1 MSRSH
6 INVIKTGA
14 RIRGSNSSFRGF
26 PLPIFLSTQET
37 TEWQSRCP
45 GKWAHLF
52 KVMQWHFGCLHFFTF
67 KKRIVFNCVLFLSS
81 SYVLEK
87 KWGETLW
94 DQDPIVW
101 PLDGS
106 SGQFQLE
113 PQGSLGISSSW
124 HHPMVL
130 FQRIRHSLPFWR
142 RKRALWGTCFQIGKV
157 KVISMKVVYKGFFIF
172 SAS

>member
-26 PLPIFLSTQET
+26 PLPYFLSTQET

-45 GKWAHLF
+45 GKLAHLF
-52 KVMQWHFGCLHFFTF
+52 KVMQWHFGWLHFFTF
-67 KKRIVFNCVLFLSS
+67 KKRIVLNCVLFLSS
-81 SYVLEK
+81 SCVLEK
-87 KWGETLW
+87 KRGETLW
-94 DQDPIVW
+94 DPGPIVW

-113 PQGSLGISSSW
+113 PQGSWGISSSRR
-124 HHPMVL
+124 HAMVL

-142 RKRALWGTCFQIGKV
+142 RKRACWDTCFQIGQV
-157 KVISMKVVYKGFFIF
+157 QVISRKVVYKGFSVF